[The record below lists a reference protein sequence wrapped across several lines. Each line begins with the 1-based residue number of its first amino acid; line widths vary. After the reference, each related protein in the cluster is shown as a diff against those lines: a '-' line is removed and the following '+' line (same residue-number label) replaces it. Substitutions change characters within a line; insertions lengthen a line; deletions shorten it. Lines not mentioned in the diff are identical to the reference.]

1 MIEILWR
8 NALYYLGLALRHPW
22 HVAAP
27 ALLVLGIGVYAI
39 SSITRPFYSEA
50 LLVMEFQQ
58 IPSSLVS
65 PTVTNDR
72 LRFIDQR
79 VLSRSNLAEL
89 AERLQLYPELA
100 TTAEPAAIAG
110 RMRNQITLRT
120 TFNEGSDGSTGS
132 ASVLLGFE
140 HPIAGKTVAVVDE
153 LVRMVIDENRRLRT
167 QRASETTEF
176 LQREVE
182 DLAARLSMRDTERAT
197 IVDANRDAQPSRL
210 PAMLIELQA
219 REEELVVVQQA
230 LRASEEELEL
240 LDAQLRVGLEEHG
253 PAGQLRSQIAEVE
266 VEIADKRLV
275 YTDQHPQMRLLR
287 QKAVDLAA
295 GYDALPTK
303 APSIAETSFAPE
315 LALLSERLSQARP
328 RREGLAERRLQLDD
342 RIVALKQTIARV
354 ADVDER
360 LTAID
365 TEREALQP
373 ALNEMKGRLAT
384 ALMGERL
391 ERNDAALHVEVLEPP
406 LLPRSPS
413 GPRRLLLFAALAIA
427 CAGAGLGGLLAFDVA
442 DRRIRGA
449 FDLQEALAGQTLVM
463 VPSWRPPRTAS
474 GARAG

>member
-1 MIEILWR
+1 MIEMLWR
-8 NALYYLGLALRHPW
+8 NAFYYLTRALRHPW

-27 ALLVLGIGVYAI
+27 ALLVLGVGVYAI
-39 SSITRPFYSEA
+39 SNIVRPFYSEA

-65 PTVTNDR
+65 PTVANDR

-89 AERLQLYPELA
+89 AERLQLYPEFA
-100 TTAEPAAIAG
+100 TTAEPAAIAS
-110 RMRNQITLRT
+110 RMRNNIKLRT
-120 TFNEGSDGSTGS
+120 TFTEGSDGSTAS

-140 HPIAGKTVAVVDE
+140 HPVAGKTVSVVEE
-153 LVRMVIDENRRLRT
+153 LVRMVVDENRRLRT
-167 QRASETTEF
+167 QRASETTQF

-182 DLAARLSMRDTERAT
+182 DLAARLRTRDVERET

-230 LRASEEELEL
+230 LRASDEEVEL

-253 PAGQLRSQIAEVE
+253 PAGQLRSQIAAIQG
-266 VEIADKRLV
+266 EIVDKRLL
-275 YTDQHPQMRLLR
+275 YTDEHPQMRLLR
-287 QKAVDLAA
+287 QKAIDLAA
-295 GYDALPTK
+295 AYDAITPEPPGLGER
-303 APSIAETSFAPE
+303 AFTSA
-315 LALLSERLSQARP
+315 LALLSERLSQAKP
-328 RREGLAERRLQLDD
+328 RREGLAERRLQLEG
-342 RIVALKQTIARV
+342 RIAALKLTINRV
-354 ADVDER
+354 ADVEER
-360 LTAID
+360 LAALD

-391 ERNDAALHVEVLEPP
+391 ERKDAALHVEVLEPP
-406 LLPRSPS
+406 VLPRSPS

-427 CAGAGLGGLLAFDVA
+427 GAGAGLGGLLAFDIA

-463 VPSWRPPRTAS
+463 VPSWRPPRTVS
-474 GARAG
+474 GRQPG

>member
-1 MIEILWR
+1 MIEMLWR
-8 NALYYLGLALRHPW
+8 NAFYYLERALRYPW

-27 ALLVLGIGVYAI
+27 ALLVLGIGLYAI
-39 SSITRPFYSEA
+39 SNIVRPFYSEA

-65 PTVTNDR
+65 PTVANDR

-110 RMRNQITLRT
+110 RMRNNITLRT
-120 TFNEGSDGSTGS
+120 TFTEGSDGATAS

-140 HPIAGKTVAVVDE
+140 HAVAGKTVSVVEE

-167 QRASETTEF
+167 QRASETTQF

-182 DLAARLSMRDTERAT
+182 DLAARLSARDAEREA

-230 LRASEEELEL
+230 LRASDEEVEL

-253 PAGQLRSQIAEVE
+253 PVGQLRSQIAALES
-266 VEIADKRLV
+266 EIADKRLL
-275 YTDQHPQMRLLR
+275 YTDEHPQMRLLR

-295 GYDALPTK
+295 GYDALDPQT
-303 APSIAETSFAPE
+303 PGPGETAFTPE

-328 RREGLAERRLQLDD
+328 RREGVAERRLQLEG
-342 RIVALKQTIARV
+342 RIEALKLTINRV
-354 ADVDER
+354 ADVEER
-360 LTAID
+360 LTALD

-391 ERNDAALHVEVLEPP
+391 ERKDAALHVELLEPP

-427 CAGAGLGGLLAFDVA
+427 SAGAGLGGLLAFDVA

-449 FDLQEALAGQTLVM
+449 FDLQEALSGQTLVM
-463 VPSWRPPRTAS
+463 VPSWRPPRTVL
-474 GARAG
+474 GKRPG